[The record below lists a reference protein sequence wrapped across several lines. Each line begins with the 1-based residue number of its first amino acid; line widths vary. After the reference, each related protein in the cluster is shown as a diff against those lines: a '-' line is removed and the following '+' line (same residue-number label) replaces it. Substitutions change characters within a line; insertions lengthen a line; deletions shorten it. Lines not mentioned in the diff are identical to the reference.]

1 MEWFNSDAQYVGRGN
16 TAGDITTYR
25 GGLSLYVL
33 QHTYKIS
40 AEIAFQDK
48 EKAGEVVDTVTIP
61 PNHWVGTLQ
70 FQATF

>member
-1 MEWFNSDAQYVGRGN
+1 M
-16 TAGDITTYR
+16 
-25 GGLSLYVL
+25 L

-40 AEIAFQDK
+40 AEIAFQNR
-48 EKAGEVVDTVTIP
+48 EKAGETVDGQAIP